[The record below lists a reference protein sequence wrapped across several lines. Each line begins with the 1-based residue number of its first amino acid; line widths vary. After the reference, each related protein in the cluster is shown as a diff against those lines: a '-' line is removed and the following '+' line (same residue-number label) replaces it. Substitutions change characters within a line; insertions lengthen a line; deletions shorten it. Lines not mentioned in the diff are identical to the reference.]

1 MSPENL
7 SRRSMMTAA
16 AILAAAPSV
25 AVPAAFAAPTIAA
38 TLPADIVDRAG
49 MVARAKQIV
58 EILGCCYVREGWHE
72 FFDKQH
78 AGQFVESVGARLV
91 PHEQPS
97 ESPGVCLP
105 GAKTV
110 TVGS

>member
-1 MSPENL
+1 
-7 SRRSMMTAA
+7 MTR
-16 AILAAAPSV
+16 IWLAGKVGPRV
-25 AVPAAFAAPTIAA
+25 
-38 TLPADIVDRAG
+38 L
-49 MVARAKQIV
+49 QIV
-58 EILGCCYVREGWHE
+58 EIPGSCYVREGWHQS
-72 FFDKQH
+72 FDKQR

-91 PHEQPS
+91 PHEQLS